1 MEIFKHYKHGTSH
14 IDSTG
19 EYHGYYPSRNE
30 TILSVHILIDDY
42 QIHIYPNGIS
52 VLYKYIRVNPEYFTI
67 GRWRYPVNALHA
79 STFNE
84 KKRVLHMYNMLHE
97 MLLEQRI
104 SGVPINDWS
113 VIKVIQ
119 SHADETK

>member
-1 MEIFKHYKHGTSH
+1 MEIFKHYKHGTSR

-19 EYHGYYPSRNE
+19 GYDGYYPARNE
-30 TILSVHILIDDY
+30 VILSVHILIDDY
-42 QIHIYPNGIS
+42 QIHICPNGIS

-67 GRWRYPVNALHA
+67 GRWRYPVNALHGSA
-79 STFNE
+79 FNE

-104 SGVPINDWS
+104 GGLPINGWS

>member
-30 TILSVHILIDDY
+30 VILSVHILVDDY
-42 QIHIYPNGIS
+42 HIHIYPDGIS
-52 VLYKYIRVNPEYFTI
+52 VTWKYIRVQPTYYSI
-67 GRWRYPVNALHA
+67 GRWRYHVDALHG

-84 KKRVLHMYNMLHE
+84 RKRVLHMYDILQE

-104 SGVPINDWS
+104 GGVAINDWS
-113 VIKVIQ
+113 TIKVIQ
-119 SHADETK
+119 SHAEETK